1 MDGEYLPYITTEV
14 FCALF
19 AATIFFRLRPEMGEK
34 HEIRSLKNI
43 ILAYIVMLGT
53 DTVWALTENGSISL
67 EHYLN
72 AAVNG
77 ISNTAVVLGCYY
89 WFRYIEARLCPAAR
103 HSKKVEILT
112 AAPAAAMCALNF
124 ISVFTGWTFYI
135 SPNGEY
141 MLGKLFWLQGA
152 ITFAYLM
159 VPTLH
164 SLHMAIHTSSQNKRT
179 EYITY
184 IAYILVPSVLILVV
198 DRFETVPFF
207 ALSIFMVIQVL
218 FLNVYLERE
227 HALAKSEREITE
239 SSIAVMLSQL
249 QPHFLFNALMA
260 IQEMC
265 HVKSPDAEDAV
276 VEFAEFLRGN
286 LDSLR
291 QHDRIPFENEL
302 NHTKNYLLLECKR
315 FAGRINVEYDI
326 KVKDFSLPAL
336 TLQPIVENAVRYGI
350 AQKEEGGT
358 VRISTEKGEGAY
370 KITVT
375 DDGVGFDIMSEK
387 PDGRTHI
394 GISTIQNRLETMCGG
409 TLTVKS
415 VSGKGTVAVVSIP
428 QKR

>member
-1 MDGEYLPYITTEV
+1 
-14 FCALF
+14 
-19 AATIFFRLRPEMGEK
+19 
-34 HEIRSLKNI
+34 
-43 ILAYIVMLGT
+43 
-53 DTVWALTENGSISL
+53 
-67 EHYLN
+67 
-72 AAVNG
+72 
-77 ISNTAVVLGCYY
+77 
-89 WFRYIEARLCPAAR
+89 
-103 HSKKVEILT
+103 
-112 AAPAAAMCALNF
+112 
-124 ISVFTGWTFYI
+124 
-135 SPNGEY
+135 
-141 MLGKLFWLQGA
+141 
-152 ITFAYLM
+152 
-159 VPTLH
+159 
-164 SLHMAIHTSSQNKRT
+164 
-179 EYITY
+179 
-184 IAYILVPSVLILVV
+184 
-198 DRFETVPFF
+198 
-207 ALSIFMVIQVL
+207 MVIQVL

-387 PDGRTHI
+387 PDGRTHL

-409 TLTVKS
+409 TLTVKC